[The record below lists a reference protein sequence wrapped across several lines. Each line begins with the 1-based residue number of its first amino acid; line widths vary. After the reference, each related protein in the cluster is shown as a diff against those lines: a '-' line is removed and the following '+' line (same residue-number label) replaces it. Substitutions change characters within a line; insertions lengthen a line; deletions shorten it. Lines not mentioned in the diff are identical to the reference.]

1 MSQALGRKGS
11 IGKAA
16 RGPGRQAD
24 QPELRVSGATGRCGQ
39 GARKGKGMARSAR
52 RPGRQAQ
59 VPRLFI
65 GALGA
70 LLLACASV
78 GAPPG
83 GPPDKEPPKIVQ
95 VKPESGAMVPNFH
108 GDAAIQFNEVIDEMA
123 GGGGAGTMSL
133 LEKQVLLSPVA
144 GPVKVSWHHPRQH
157 QTEGGLEAARLPARD
172 HAGL

>member
-16 RGPGRQAD
+16 RGPGRPAD
-24 QPELRVSGATGRCGQ
+24 QPELRVSGATGRRGQ

-59 VPRLFI
+59 VARLLLAG
-65 GALGA
+65 GAAGAA

-83 GPPDKEPPKIVQ
+83 GPPDKAPPKIVH
-95 VKPESGAMVPNFH
+95 VKPESGVTVPNFH
-108 GDAAIQFNEVIDEMA
+108 GDANIQFDEVIDEMA
-123 GGGGAGTMSL
+123 GGGGAGTMSPL
-133 LEKQVLLSPVA
+133 DKQVLLSPVA
-144 GPVKVSWHHPRQH
+144 GTVKVNWHRTRVSVKPK
-157 QTEGGLEAARLPARD
+157 EGWKRRVYR
-172 HAGL
+172 